1 MEWSWKKFGFRTDQ
15 ADQAD
20 QADPAVELAA
30 GGVGVIRVKGAR
42 RDRDG

>member
-30 GGVGVIRVKGAR
+30 DGAGVIRLEGAR
-42 RDRDG
+42 RDRGG

>member
-1 MEWSWKKFGFRTDQ
+1 MEWSWEKFGIPTDHT
-15 ADQAD
+15 D